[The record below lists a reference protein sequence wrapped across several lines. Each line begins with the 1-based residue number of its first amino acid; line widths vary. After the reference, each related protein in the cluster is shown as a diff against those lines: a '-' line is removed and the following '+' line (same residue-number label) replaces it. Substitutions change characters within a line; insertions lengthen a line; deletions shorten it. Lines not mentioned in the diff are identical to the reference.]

1 MRNKNHIT
9 LKSLDPHKHKNRTNH
24 FVLKTRN
31 QNSMKFRSI
40 HPSSTNLDKN
50 RTGAI
55 RNPKFPS
62 KIFTPTIENDAW
74 YLVHARPCSQG
85 RNEKVVESRATC
97 LPIMGIRIAVG
108 RIVRPMT
115 PPCHVLSP
123 SCSND
128 SLLKSSRFLA
138 SLSHN
143 RFEST
148 PSRFGVVVAVEHAHH
163 LS

>member
-1 MRNKNHIT
+1 MI
-9 LKSLDPHKHKNRTNH
+9 KNRTNH
-24 FVLKTRN
+24 FLLKTRN
-31 QNSMKFRSI
+31 QNFSRSI
-40 HPSSTNLDKN
+40 HHVRSIHESWRASLKLETFP
-50 RTGAI
+50 
-55 RNPKFPS
+55 PKFSLETGWNGMPQ
-62 KIFTPTIENDAW
+62 

-123 SCSND
+123 SCGND
-128 SLLKSSRFLA
+128 PLLKSSQFLA

-143 RFEST
+143 RSESARA
-148 PSRFGVVVAVEHAHH
+148 SRFGVVVAVEHAPRRTAIHPVN
-163 LS
+163 